1 MQGRHAR
8 QDRQDLGL
16 AWSLQNRTWLR
27 QRWHHGDVVAA
38 KAVLPAKNLTWHGGP
53 GMDGIIALWGQRPD

>member
-16 AWSLQNRTWLR
+16 AWILQNRTWLR
-27 QRWHHGDVVAA
+27 QRWHHGDVAAA
-38 KAVLPAKNLTWHGGP
+38 KAVLPAKNLTWRPWHGWYHSSVGP
-53 GMDGIIALWGQRPD
+53 TP